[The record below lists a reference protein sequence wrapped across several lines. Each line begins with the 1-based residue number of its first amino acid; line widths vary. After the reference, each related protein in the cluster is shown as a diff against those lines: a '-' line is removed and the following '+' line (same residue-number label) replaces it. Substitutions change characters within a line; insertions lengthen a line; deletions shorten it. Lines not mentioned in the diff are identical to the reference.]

1 LSVSCFKHIGFSD
14 GNIGTDSG
22 TILSYVLLKENSQQ
36 WDEKA
41 RDQKMLRDGE
51 ANEEGEEEEEEDD
64 FKSADIKEVPTVK
77 EELLN

>member
-1 LSVSCFKHIGFSD
+1 LLHSCSCFKHIGFSD

-51 ANEEGEEEEEEDD
+51 ANEEGEEEEV
-64 FKSADIKEVPTVK
+64 KSADIKEVPTVK